1 MSKIHLKS
9 LFERAFRKDY
19 SISVTRTSP
28 AYSYLVNE
36 YPHEFDK
43 ADKTLVIRSE
53 IDAIEQQKAEL
64 VKLRS
69 GIRSIPVG
77 TVEFEYFINEYR
89 QNSMMR
95 DSLGNIVLDDA
106 TVTSTMK
113 R

>member
-9 LFERAFRKDY
+9 LFERAFRKDH

-43 ADKTLVIRSE
+43 TDKTLVIRSE

-69 GIRSIPVG
+69 GLRSIPVG